1 MKIKKIWEEYIQ
13 KLFQD
18 ERVEEY
24 PHIKSDKGPCIL
36 KAEVEADIRT
46 TKDNK
51 SPGEDKVTAEY
62 FKHISDDTLN

>member
-51 SPGEDKVTAEY
+51 SPGEDIVIAEY
-62 FKHISDDTLN
+62 VNI